1 MFGTIRHTFEL
12 MKMSWEVLKLDK
24 ELVAFPAFSAVGIG
38 IITVPFALF
47 FFAIV
52 SESDNDFVLYLTVFI
67 YLVLISSVSV
77 FFKGALVASAITRL
91 RGGDPNVG
99 SGLRHA
105 LRHIHELILWGII
118 SAVVAMLIML
128 LRNLLSRMS
137 DLAADIVA
145 ELVQSGWDFLTFFVV
160 PVIVSENTGAVSGIK
175 RSFEIV
181 QTTWGRQITAS
192 FGFLIVY
199 ILALAV
205 AAVPSI
211 IIGLVYWPAGAAVF
225 IVLAGAAV
233 LVIQTLEGIFKAAL
247 YDFATGAEPMVF
259 DRRSLENAFI
269 PA

>member
-1 MFGTIRHTFEL
+1 
-12 MKMSWEVLKLDK
+12 MKMSYEVLKLDK
-24 ELVAFPAFSAVGIG
+24 ELVAFPAFSGCRDRNNNRSLC
-38 IITVPFALF
+38 TVL
-47 FFAIV
+47 FAIV
-52 SESDNDFVLYLTVFI
+52 SESDNDVVLYLTVFV
-67 YLVLISSVSV
+67 YLVLTSSVSV

-128 LRNLLSRMS
+128 LRNLLSRVS
-137 DLAADIVA
+137 ELAADIVA
-145 ELVQSGWDFLTFFVV
+145 ELAQSGWDFLTFFVV
-160 PVIVSENTGAVSGIK
+160 PVIVSKTPGLSPVSSAPLKSCRPPGADRLPPLSGSSSFISWHWRLRPYLPSSLAWCTG
-175 RSFEIV
+175 
-181 QTTWGRQITAS
+181 
-192 FGFLIVY
+192 
-199 ILALAV
+199 
-205 AAVPSI
+205 P
-211 IIGLVYWPAGAAVF
+211 PGAAVF

-259 DRRSLENAFI
+259 ERRSLENAFI